1 MKSSLAIAL
10 LVFALSLCNLTDR
23 LSNINKNQ
31 SGVSS
36 NSQNTDELNTN
47 SAPSQE
53 SSPPN
58 PTDQKSTA
66 NNSNTPGSDNILNDQ
81 AISKPDP
88 VYPAVAKAARASGT
102 VTVQVAV
109 DETGKVTS
117 AQATSG
123 HPLLRAAATQ
133 AAYQA
138 RFKPTLSSGKPV
150 KVRGVLT
157 YDFKPQ

>member
-1 MKSSLAIAL
+1 MNGSLAIAL
-10 LVFALSLCNLTDR
+10 LIFALSLCNLTDR
-23 LSNINKNQ
+23 LSHINRNQ
-31 SGVSS
+31 NGESS
-36 NSQNTDELNTN
+36 NSQNTDHSNTN
-47 SAPSQE
+47 SETSGE
-53 SSPPN
+53 SSQPN
-58 PTDQKSTA
+58 PTDQNGTA
-66 NNSNTPGSDNILNDQ
+66 GSSNTPASDNILNGQ

-88 VYPAVAKAARASGT
+88 VYPPVAKAARASGT
-102 VTVQVAV
+102 VVVEVTV

-150 KVRGVLT
+150 KVSGVLT
-157 YDFKPQ
+157 YDFKP

>member
-1 MKSSLAIAL
+1 MKGSLAIAL
-10 LVFALSLCNLTDR
+10 LVFALSLCNLADR

-31 SGVSS
+31 NGGSS
-36 NSQNTDELNTN
+36 NSQNTNGSNTN
-47 SAPSQE
+47 SSTSQE

-58 PTDQKSTA
+58 PTNQNGTA
-66 NNSNTPGSDNILNDQ
+66 DSSNPPVSDNILNGQ

-88 VYPAVAKAARASGT
+88 VYPPVARAARASGT
-102 VTVQVAV
+102 VTVQVTV

-117 AQATSG
+117 AQAISG

-150 KVRGVLT
+150 KASGVLT
-157 YDFKPQ
+157 YDFKP

>member
-1 MKSSLAIAL
+1 MNSSLAIVF
-10 LVFALSLCNLTDR
+10 LVLALSLCNLTDR
-23 LSNINKNQ
+23 LSNINENQ
-31 SGVSS
+31 NGESS
-36 NSQNTDELNTN
+36 NGQNTNEANTN
-47 SAPSQE
+47 SSTSQE

-58 PTDQKSTA
+58 PTDQSSTA
-66 NNSNTPGSDNILNDQ
+66 DGSNTPVPDNILNDQ

-88 VYPAVAKAARASGT
+88 VYPPVAKAARALGT
-102 VTVQVAV
+102 VTVQVTV

-150 KVRGVLT
+150 KVSGVLT

>member
-1 MKSSLAIAL
+1 MNSSLAIVL

-23 LSNINKNQ
+23 LSQTNKNQ
-31 SGVSS
+31 HGESPNG
-36 NSQNTDELNTN
+36 QNKNESNTN
-47 SAPSQE
+47 SSTSQE

-58 PTDQKSTA
+58 PTQQSSTA
-66 NNSNTPGSDNILNDQ
+66 DGSNTPVSDNILNGQ

-88 VYPAVAKAARASGT
+88 VYPPVARAARVSGT
-102 VTVQVAV
+102 VTVEVTV

-150 KVRGVLT
+150 KVKGVLT